1 MACFIIG
8 AGSFYGLPMSV
19 QRTDMV
25 IAADGGW
32 HTCRE
37 NGITPTLLVADFDS
51 LDAAPAFDHIL
62 RLPVEKDDTDMIRAV
77 KEGFDRGERE
87 FHLLGGM
94 GGHRTDH
101 TVANMQTL
109 AYIVRRGGQGWLYGN
124 GERFTAICDGGEITL
139 TAGQNSVFSV
149 FCLGADAEG
158 VTIENAKY
166 PLTDAVLTADFPLGV
181 SNHFIGQAVRVA
193 VRRGC
198 LLIGITDK
206 E

>member
-8 AGSFYGLPMSV
+8 AGSFYGLPVSV

-109 AYIVRRGGQGWLYGN
+109 AYIARRGGQGWLYGN
-124 GERFTAICDGGEITL
+124 GERFTAICDGARSHSPQGR
-139 TAGQNSVFSV
+139 TAFSP
-149 FCLGADAEG
+149 CSAWAQ
-158 VTIENAKY
+158 T
-166 PLTDAVLTADFPLGV
+166 
-181 SNHFIGQAVRVA
+181 
-193 VRRGC
+193 RRA
-198 LLIGITDK
+198 LPSRTPSIR
-206 E
+206 

>member
-1 MACFIIG
+1 
-8 AGSFYGLPMSV
+8 
-19 QRTDMV
+19 
-25 IAADGGW
+25 
-32 HTCRE
+32 
-37 NGITPTLLVADFDS
+37 
-51 LDAAPAFDHIL
+51 
-62 RLPVEKDDTDMIRAV
+62 MIRAV

-109 AYIVRRGGQGWLYGN
+109 AYIARRGGQGWLYGN

-139 TAGQNSVFSV
+139 TAGRNSVFSV

-158 VTIENAKY
+158 VTIESAKY

-181 SNHFIGQAVRVA
+181 SNHFIGRAVRVA

>member
-8 AGSFYGLPMSV
+8 AGSFYGLPVSV

-32 HTCRE
+32 YTCRE

-109 AYIVRRGGQGWLYGN
+109 AYIPAGAGRAGCTETVSASPPSATGARSHSPQGRTAFSPCSAWAQTRRALPSGTPSI
-124 GERFTAICDGGEITL
+124 R
-139 TAGQNSVFSV
+139 
-149 FCLGADAEG
+149 
-158 VTIENAKY
+158 
-166 PLTDAVLTADFPLGV
+166 
-181 SNHFIGQAVRVA
+181 
-193 VRRGC
+193 
-198 LLIGITDK
+198 
-206 E
+206 